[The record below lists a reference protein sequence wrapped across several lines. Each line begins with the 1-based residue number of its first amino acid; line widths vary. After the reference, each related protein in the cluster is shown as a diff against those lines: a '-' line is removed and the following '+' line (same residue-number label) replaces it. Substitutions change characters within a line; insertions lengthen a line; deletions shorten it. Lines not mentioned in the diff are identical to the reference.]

1 MARQVRARALR
12 PNSAKSFATISVCD
26 LALANDS
33 QACCRS
39 ARLQLWANSKMPS
52 SFPSL
57 DGTARALSPKLAKS
71 FVIISVCDLAL
82 ANDSQA
88 YCESARQLWADSKMP
103 SSFPSLDAHG
113 PYVPKLSEGFGLLW
127 AACSAQSGPKPS
139 DNFGLPSIAC
149 KRLAG
154 LPRVC
159 TPSLRLF

>member
-1 MARQVRARALR
+1 MARQVRAHALR

-52 SFPSL
+52 SFPSV

-103 SSFPSLDAHG
+103 SSFPSLNGMARAWAG
-113 PYVPKLSEGFGLLW
+113 APPKVG
-127 AACSAQSGPKPS
+127 Q
-139 DNFGLPSIAC
+139 NFLT
-149 KRLAG
+149 
-154 LPRVC
+154 V
-159 TPSLRLF
+159 